1 MKILEKLSIDI
12 QKIMENFY
20 LLVISILKNPDHDY
34 QNFFMD
40 TVDTMPKTLLR
51 KEVVWKMHWIQAVL
65 FFLCLQITLAIS
77 SGLSDF
83 YKMVVVITKVT
94 FKKHYPLC
102 NKIAVTFSIISVAL
116 GNTVS

>member
-40 TVDTMPKTLLR
+40 TMDTMPKTLLR
-51 KEVVWKMHWIQAVL
+51 KEVV
-65 FFLCLQITLAIS
+65 
-77 SGLSDF
+77 
-83 YKMVVVITKVT
+83 
-94 FKKHYPLC
+94 
-102 NKIAVTFSIISVAL
+102 
-116 GNTVS
+116 